1 MAQQIADGDGE
12 VTRRPMFRVAQKKSS
27 NAQYRADKG
36 APNIK
41 AAPGQDGLRP
51 IIMAGGSL
59 YVRSQLLWAEWP
71 VGRYLWS
78 GAALGLEGGFKVWL
92 IHVPLLTKG

>member
-1 MAQQIADGDGE
+1 MQKKWPKEKRRGRRSEWLSQQIADGDGE
-12 VTRRPMFRVAQKKSS
+12 VTRRPMLRVAQKKSS

-59 YVRSQLLWAEWP
+59 YVWSQLLWAEWGGIYGQ
-71 VGRYLWS
+71 GR
-78 GAALGLEGGFKVWL
+78 
-92 IHVPLLTKG
+92 P